1 MDNLAPTNSG
11 DSSNNAPASPATA
24 TGVTGAASRKPPG
37 FRNLQ
42 PRAAARM
49 DFNDNDSDDEDS
61 SGILSADYIAQ
72 RKTTQDLV
80 DFFKSAP
87 PPSPPQQP
95 LNLSPIED
103 EKKKKPLLQWLRPK
117 KSGSNL
123 NATSS
128 NAGGSTLGGIASGR
142 NSMLVQG
149 ASGVASNISTVSG
162 VTMGKGKN
170 GEDITTSTLPNGRKY
185 IMIAIDYKEGED
197 GETQRSRSAGG
208 ANSDELSIS
217 NGSFMT
223 TTRLPNGG
231 TVSSRRQSR
240 VPDDA
245 TTLTIDGL
253 SPGAAAAK
261 RLSILSSTL
270 GNDLNGS
277 GGGEKRR
284 SILQTNTTISTTDSI
299 SDGSKYVLGGS
310 SFLLENLA
318 LDTDFMGQATG
329 VSASGGGPA
338 SSELQRSASNKSGAA
353 AGGGEEGGSVGISR
367 TGSKRG
373 NKVKFSLLGDPNADG
388 GVPLDEAVVAEALA
402 QRLASYKAQQQ
413 GKSTTTTTAATTS
426 TSTTTT
432 TDGGSSCT
440 SQEQQDYPEIVLPR
454 PVSRKKVRHVQ
465 IQTQHCVM
473 RAMHTQTEP
482 YENLVHDLDIKE
494 WSSVS
499 GSTEVGST
507 TAGST
512 ITSSSAGTP
521 NLSSKKDAS
530 AGAVT
535 SARSN
540 SKVASLVA
548 SLTQPTAATT
558 ATTTTLA
565 THSAATSPT
574 TTSPPTPFPNPIDGN
589 NASLKSPT
597 TPTATSTFTETS
609 TAFTEPSSTLSTDPA
624 LLHEELAQLREQN
637 ASLQT
642 KVSSLERDLAAET
655 RARNRTAVAMQDT
668 RDKFEMLSAMAYK
681 KLKEMI
687 FQRHILEMEVRELR
701 AQVDLHSEVSVVR
714 EGEMLFRQEQ
724 QQQQLMHQ
732 QQQYLYQTA

>member
-1 MDNLAPTNSG
+1 MDSSSPTNGGVSTI
-11 DSSNNAPASPATA
+11 SNNASVSAAPSATA
-24 TGVTGAASRKPPG
+24 SHKPPG
-37 FRNLQ
+37 FRHLQ

-61 SGILSADYIAQ
+61 GGILSADYLAE
-72 RKTTQDLV
+72 RKTTKDLV

-87 PPSPPQQP
+87 PPSSPQSSQP
-95 LNLSPIED
+95 LNLSPVED

-117 KSGSNL
+117 KSGSSL
-123 NATSS
+123 NSASS
-128 NAGGSTLGGIASGR
+128 IAGGSTLGGGTSR
-142 NSMLVQG
+142 NSLLVQSAGG
-149 ASGVASNISTVSG
+149 AMSNISTVSG

-185 IMIAIDYKEGED
+185 IMIAVDYKEGE
-197 GETQRSRSAGG
+197 SRPQQPLSAGST
-208 ANSDELSIS
+208 NSDALSIS

-231 TVSSRRQSR
+231 TVSRRQSR
-240 VPDDA
+240 VMDDA
-245 TTLTIDGL
+245 TLTVDGL

-261 RLSILSSTL
+261 RLSILSNTL
-270 GNDLNGS
+270 GSDLNGN

-284 SILQTNTTISTTDSI
+284 PILSTES
-299 SDGSKYVLGGS
+299 SSNSKNGSKYVMGGS
-310 SFLLENLA
+310 SFMLENFA

-329 VSASGGGPA
+329 VSASGGPA
-338 SSELQRSASNKSGAA
+338 SSELQRSASNKSGAV
-353 AGGGEEGGSVGISR
+353 AGGQSAGISR
-367 TGSKRG
+367 MSSKRG
-373 NKVKFSLLGDPNADG
+373 NKVQFSLLGGLDAVG
-388 GVPLDEAVVAEALA
+388 GEPLDETVVAEALA

-413 GKSTTTTTAATTS
+413 GKSSTAGTTTTTTS

-432 TDGGSSCT
+432 TDGGGSST
-440 SQEQQDYPEIVLPR
+440 SQEQHQQDYPEIVLPK

-473 RAMHTQTEP
+473 RTMHTQTEP

-494 WSSVS
+494 WSSAPPSIS

-507 TAGST
+507 TTDST
-512 ITSSSAGTP
+512 ITSSSGGAP
-521 NLSSKKDAS
+521 NSSGKKDAS
-530 AGAVT
+530 TSVVT

-558 ATTTTLA
+558 ATTSTLA
-565 THSAATSPT
+565 TRSAATSPT
-574 TTSPPTPFPNPIDGN
+574 TTSPPTPFANPIDN
-589 NASLKSPT
+589 NSSASLESPATPTVPSAFLETSTSTESPTSPT
-597 TPTATSTFTETS
+597 TD
-609 TAFTEPSSTLSTDPA
+609 PSNLR
-624 LLHEELAQLREQN
+624 EELALLREQN
-637 ASLQT
+637 ANLHS
-642 KVSSLERDLAAET
+642 KVSSLQRDLAAET

-701 AQVDLHSEVSVVR
+701 AQVDLSSEVSVVR

-724 QQQQLMHQ
+724 QQQQQLVHQ
-732 QQQYLYQTA
+732 QQQYIYQTA

>member
-1 MDNLAPTNSG
+1 MDSSSPTNGGVSTI
-11 DSSNNAPASPATA
+11 SNNASVSAVPSATA
-24 TGVTGAASRKPPG
+24 SHKHPG
-37 FRNLQ
+37 FRHLQ

-61 SGILSADYIAQ
+61 GGILSADYLAE
-72 RKTTQDLV
+72 RRTTKDLV

-87 PPSPPQQP
+87 PPSPPQSSLQP
-95 LNLSPIED
+95 LNLSPVED

-123 NATSS
+123 NTASS
-128 NAGGSTLGGIASGR
+128 IAGGSTLGGGTAR
-142 NSMLVQG
+142 NSILVQG
-149 ASGVASNISTVSG
+149 AGGAMSNISTVSG

-185 IMIAIDYKEGED
+185 IMIAVDYKEGE
-197 GETQRSRSAGG
+197 GRPQQPLSAGS
-208 ANSDELSIS
+208 ANSDVLSIS

-231 TVSSRRQSR
+231 TVSRRQSR
-240 VPDDA
+240 VLDDV
-245 TTLTIDGL
+245 TLTTDSL
-253 SPGAAAAK
+253 SPGAAAAQ
-261 RLSILSSTL
+261 RLSILSNTL
-270 GNDLNGS
+270 GSGLNGS

-284 SILQTNTTISTTDSI
+284 SILSTESNGN
-299 SDGSKYVLGGS
+299 SNNGSKYVMGGS
-310 SFLLENLA
+310 SFMLENFA

-329 VSASGGGPA
+329 VSASGRGPA
-338 SSELQRSASNKSGAA
+338 SSELQSSASNKSGAA
-353 AGGGEEGGSVGISR
+353 AGGQSAGISR
-367 TGSKRG
+367 MGSKRG
-373 NKVKFSLLGDPNADG
+373 NKVQFSLLGGLNADG
-388 GVPLDEAVVAEALA
+388 GEPMDETVVAEALA

-413 GKSTTTTTAATTS
+413 GKSTTAATTTTTTS

-432 TDGGSSCT
+432 TDGGGSST
-440 SQEQQDYPEIVLPR
+440 SHGHQQQDYPEIVLPK

-473 RAMHTQTEP
+473 RTMHTQTEP

-494 WSSVS
+494 WSSAPPSIS

-507 TAGST
+507 TTGST
-512 ITSSSAGTP
+512 ITSSSGGAP
-521 NLSSKKDAS
+521 NSSGKKDAS
-530 AGAVT
+530 TSAVT
-535 SARSN
+535 SARPN

-565 THSAATSPT
+565 TRSAATSPT
-574 TTSPPTPFPNPIDGN
+574 TTSPPTPFPNPNDN
-589 NASLKSPT
+589 NSASLKSPT
-597 TPTATSTFTETS
+597 TPTVPSAFLETS
-609 TAFTEPSSTLSTDPA
+609 TSTSTEPPASPTTDPSN
-624 LLHEELAQLREQN
+624 LREELALLREQN
-637 ASLQT
+637 ANLHS
-642 KVSSLERDLAAET
+642 KVSSLQRDLAAET

-701 AQVDLHSEVSVVR
+701 AQVDLSSEVSVVR
-714 EGEMLFRQEQ
+714 EGEMLFREEQ
-724 QQQQLMHQ
+724 QQLVHQ
-732 QQQYLYQTA
+732 QQQYVYQTA